1 MTTTLVGQRTEIH
14 YILPLKELSAKEYL
28 ISIKPLFDEA
38 MQKEIDCATTLEDE
52 KLALVGV
59 LLCVIRPNIETK
71 EDLIDV
77 EDEILRRIND
87 SDYIAEMERLES
99 ERRMLAAMAKGFRAG
114 VLEGKKNLIQ
124 QSKNLGL
131 QMEKGLTEL
140 RGVVDLFHDTRRGD
154 IEETRSRIE
163 SLSKQEGDL
172 LERTGAILNT
182 SMDAS
187 KKLTADEERLAKSL
201 DEVGKLMWKV

>member
-1 MTTTLVGQRTEIH
+1 MSTTLVGQRAEIH
-14 YILPLKELSAKEYL
+14 YTLPLKELSAKEYL

-59 LLCVIRPNIETK
+59 LLFVIRPNIETK

-131 QMEKGLTEL
+131 QMEEGLTEL
-140 RGVVDLFHDTRRGD
+140 IGVVDLFHDKRMGD
-154 IEETRSRIE
+154 IEETPI
-163 SLSKQEGDL
+163 QF
-172 LERTGAILNT
+172 
-182 SMDAS
+182 
-187 KKLTADEERLAKSL
+187 
-201 DEVGKLMWKV
+201 